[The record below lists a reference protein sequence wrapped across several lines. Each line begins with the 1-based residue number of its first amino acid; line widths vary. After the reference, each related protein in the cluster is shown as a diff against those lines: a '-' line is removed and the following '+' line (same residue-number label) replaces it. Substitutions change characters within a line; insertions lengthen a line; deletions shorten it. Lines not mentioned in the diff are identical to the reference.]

1 MAEEKTPAPAAASHS
16 EPAAEKRAAPAKRES
31 TDAGRHPLVQSIRAA
46 VPDAVVAAKEFAGQL
61 TVTVKREAMAEVA
74 RHLKEREDFRYSVDV
89 TAVDWRDRQPRFDVV
104 YHFYSFSKNERIRI
118 KCGVA
123 DGEEVPSIATI
134 FLAANWPERE
144 TYDMFGIHFAGHPDL
159 RRILTWEGFH
169 GHPLRKDFPVEGI
182 DTGAAIYPEEWP
194 EGGGPAPDDPN
205 RKVVS

>member
-1 MAEEKTPAPAAASHS
+1 MAEEQTPPPPATPAAGAAPKPAPAPKPEARDASS
-16 EPAAEKRAAPAKRES
+16 
-31 TDAGRHPLVQSIRAA
+31 HPWVESIRTA
-46 VPDAVVAAKEFAGQL
+46 VPGAVVGAKEFAREV
-61 TVTVKREAMAEVA
+61 TVTVERSKIAEVA
-74 RHLKEREDFRYSVDV
+74 RHLKEGQDFRYCVDV

-104 YHFYSFSKNERIRI
+104 YHFYSFSKNDRIRV
-118 KCGVA
+118 KCGA
-123 DGEEVPSIATI
+123 AEGEEVPSIATV

-144 TYDMFGIHFAGHPDL
+144 TWDMFGIRFSGHPDL

-194 EGGGPAPDDPN
+194 EGGGPSPDDPN